1 VISESAKLQK
11 TFVFQF
17 GRAARRRRVV
27 RRDSVASKVFPAFLE
42 WSKDVTPVDRIRRRK
57 TPFSPIYAVLQIC
70 MQILLN
76 SASP

>member
-1 VISESAKLQK
+1 M
-11 TFVFQF
+11 
-17 GRAARRRRVV
+17 
-27 RRDSVASKVFPAFLE
+27 ASKVFPAFLE